1 MRKINCF
8 EDASQFYEQVKDYL
22 LNHEALH
29 NVQLA
34 LCNNLIHNPQGFN
47 EKPYLA
53 TVEVDRDIIAVAMKT
68 PRRKLLLSKI
78 EDFGSIEAIAQDIH
92 LTQKLLSGVNAPTA
106 EAKAFV
112 EAWHSLTGQSYHLK
126 MALRAFQL
134 EQVQPISKTTGNLRL
149 ATQSDRKGAQQRLR
163 SAPLGASYRQF
174 LIPWYAAFAL
184 EALGTVES
192 EAERKVEH
200 LLQRCIAYIWEDKIP
215 VSMACNV
222 RVMPNGAAVS
232 LVYTPPEHR
241 RKGYASACVAALS
254 QTLLN
259 QGHRYCF
266 LFTDLANPTSNYI
279 YQAIGY
285 QPVGDLSEYSFTE
298 NKAVNVT
305 A

>member
-1 MRKINCF
+1 MLMKINRF
-8 EDASQFYEQVKDYL
+8 EDVSQFYEQVKDYL

-34 LCNNLIHNPQGFN
+34 LCNSLIQNPEHFD
-47 EKPYLA
+47 EKPYLT
-53 TVEVDRDIIAVAMKT
+53 TVEVDGDVIAVAMRT
-68 PRRKLLLSKI
+68 PGRKLLLSKI
-78 EDFGSIEAIAQDIH
+78 EDFGSIEAIAQDIRH
-92 LTQKLLSGVNAPTA
+92 TQELLSGVNAPTA

-134 EQVQPISKTTGNLRL
+134 EQVQPIPKTTGELRL
-149 ATQSDRKGAQQRLR
+149 ATQS
-163 SAPLGASYRQF
+163 YRQL
-174 LIPWYAAFAL
+174 LIPWYEAFAL

-192 EAERKVEH
+192 EAERKVER
-200 LLQRCIAYIWEDKIP
+200 LLDRGIAYIWEDEIP
-215 VSMACNV
+215 VSMACHV
-222 RVMPNGAAVS
+222 RVMPNGAAVG

-259 QGHRYCF
+259 QGHRYCC
-266 LFTDLANPTSNYI
+266 LFTDLANPTSNHI

>member
-1 MRKINCF
+1 MKINRF
-8 EDASQFYEQVKDYL
+8 EDASQFYDQVKDYL

-34 LCNNLIHNPQGFN
+34 LCNNLIQNPERFD

-53 TVEVDRDIIAVAMKT
+53 TVEVDGDVIAVAMKT
-68 PRRKLLLSKI
+68 PGRKLLLSKI
-78 EDFGSIEAIAQDIH
+78 EDFGSIEVIAQDIH
-92 LTQKLLSGVNAPTA
+92 LTQELLSGVNAPVT

-134 EQVQPISKTTGNLRL
+134 EQVQPIPKTTGELRL
-149 ATQSDRKGAQQRLR
+149 ATQSDR
-163 SAPLGASYRQF
+163 QF
-174 LIPWYAAFAL
+174 LIPWYEAFAL
-184 EALGTVES
+184 EALGNVES
-192 EAERKVEH
+192 EAERKVER
-200 LLQRCIAYIWEDKIP
+200 LLERGIAYIWEDKIP
-215 VSMACNV
+215 VSMACHV

-266 LFTDLANPTSNYI
+266 LFTDLANPTSNRV

-298 NKAVNVT
+298 NT
-305 A
+305 S

>member
-1 MRKINCF
+1 MLMKINRF

-22 LNHEALH
+22 LKQEALH

-34 LCNNLIHNPQGFN
+34 LCNNLIQNPEHFD

-53 TVEVDRDIIAVAMKT
+53 TVEVDKDVIAVAMKT
-68 PRRKLLLSKI
+68 PGRNLLLSKI
-78 EDFGSIEAIAQDIH
+78 EDFGSIEVIAQDIH
-92 LTQKLLSGVNAPTA
+92 LTQKLLSGVNAPVT

-112 EAWHSLTGQSYHLK
+112 EAWDSLTGQSYHLK

-134 EQVQPISKTTGNLRL
+134 ERVQPIPKTTGELRL
-149 ATQSDRKGAQQRLR
+149 ATQSDRL
-163 SAPLGASYRQF
+163 L
-174 LIPWYAAFAL
+174 LIPWYEAFAL

-200 LLQRCIAYIWEDKIP
+200 LLDRGIAYIWENETP
-215 VSMACNV
+215 VSMACHV

-232 LVYTPPEHR
+232 LVYTPAEHR
-241 RKGYASACVAALS
+241 RKGYASACVASLS

-298 NKAVNVT
+298 NT
-305 A
+305 S